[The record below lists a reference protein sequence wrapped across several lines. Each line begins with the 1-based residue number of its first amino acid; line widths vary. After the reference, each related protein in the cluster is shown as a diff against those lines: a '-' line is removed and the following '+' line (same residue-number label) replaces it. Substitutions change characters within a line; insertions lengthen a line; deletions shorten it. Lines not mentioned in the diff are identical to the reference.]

1 VAHPPGF
8 SVHEFG
14 VAEPSRPANAYVCK
28 VEPLGVQAF
37 WSEYDVTVPGVI
49 TCTPVTLPEWEL
61 IPLKLAKEL
70 LHVFRF
76 LR

>member
-1 VAHPPGF
+1 VAHSPGF
-8 SVHEFG
+8 SLHDFG
-14 VAEPSRPANAYVCK
+14 VAEATRPANAYVCR
-28 VEPLGVQAF
+28 VGPLGVPAF
-37 WSEYDVTVPGVI
+37 WSEFDVSIPGTI
-49 TCTPVTLPEWEL
+49 ECTPVTLPEWEL